1 MALFMNTSRATGA
14 ATRRSAAVAP
24 GRPGRVVRAPRAQA
38 MGNDDVPKQA
48 VAGMD
53 RAIAGMPNTTTPF
66 DDYEFA
72 PIREATMY
80 VYQIF
85 NHVRSFVARPCE
97 IGLLVDSPDSVSMQ
111 VSRAMTRRYFADM
124 DKFAESD
131 VVIIGAGSA
140 GLACAY
146 ELGKLRPDAKIA
158 LIEQSVS
165 PGGGAW
171 LGGQLFSAMVRMC
184 CGANLVSC
192 CLSCW
197 PWPRCCSIDV
207 IRKPAHELL
216 DELKV
221 PYEDD
226 GDYVVVKHAALMTST
241 LMSKQE
247 KTSAVMSKNQVLA
260 MPNVKLFNATA
271 AEDLIVRPDASVA
284 GGKRVAGVVTN
295 WTLVSLHHGTQ
306 SCMDPNV
313 VESSV
318 IVSCCGH
325 DGPMGA
331 HSVKRLASMG
341 MLPEIP
347 GMSALDMNQAED
359 AIVANTREIVPGLV
373 LAGME
378 LSEADGSPRMGPT
391 FGAMFVSGQKAAH
404 VAADALRKREA
415 AAAAKR
421 VSELAATA

>member
-72 PIREATMY
+72 PIREAT
-80 VYQIF
+80 
-85 NHVRSFVARPCE
+85 
-97 IGLLVDSPDSVSMQ
+97 

-171 LGGQLFSAMVRMC
+171 LGGQLFSAMV
-184 CGANLVSC
+184 
-192 CLSCW
+192 
-197 PWPRCCSIDV
+197 

-241 LMSKQE
+241 LMSK
-247 KTSAVMSKNQVLA
+247 VLA